1 MNKLKKAESLLLF
14 ILIQQEFLIPPA
26 IIIRT
31 AVIVRGCAIVAS
43 VTVVVIAWSGVVI
56 TSLSAGS
63 SGKGIYISDRTP
75 VIIAGI
81 VWGGTVVPLNIG
93 AITSVVTVYIRVILS
108 KSKGGSKNER
118 EGENQLF
125 HDK

>member
-31 AVIVRGCAIVAS
+31 AVIVRGCVIIAS
-43 VTVVVIAWSGVVI
+43 VARCGII
-56 TSLSAGS
+56 PSLSAGS
-63 SGKGIYISDRTP
+63 SGEWIYISNGAP

-81 VWGGTVVPLNIG
+81 VWGGTVMPLNIG
-93 AITSVVTVYIRVILS
+93 AITSVVSVYIRVILGKS
-108 KSKGGSKNER
+108 KSSSKNER
-118 EGENQLF
+118 DGENQLF
-125 HDK
+125 HNK